1 MGIPSTVSF
10 VATVISSALTVDAR
24 MLDVCREEL
33 YIKGTYRLDCI
44 IVLTA
49 DKLRVVIFLE
59 VSVEAIM
66 EDVWREEL

>member
-1 MGIPSTVSF
+1 M
-10 VATVISSALTVDAR
+10 
-24 MLDVCREEL
+24 
-33 YIKGTYRLDCI
+33 KGTYKFDCI